1 MCESEPEDPM
11 SDERRQKL
19 QDRITWLEGSKAGL
33 ERNFRRS
40 PRFVALMLL
49 AAPAWY
55 FGGGLAAFYIAF
67 MAGVFIGVWVYVAW
81 SHLHENE
88 IELKSVRAE
97 LRRLDAAAAKEASN
111 RVDG

>member
-1 MCESEPEDPM
+1 M

-19 QDRITWLEGSKAGL
+19 QDRIAWLEASKSGL
-33 ERNFRRS
+33 DRNFKRS
-40 PRFVALMLL
+40 PRFVVPMLL

-55 FGGGLAAFYIAF
+55 FGGGSRRSTSPSWRGLHR
-67 MAGVFIGVWVYVAW
+67 GVGYVAW

-97 LRRLDAAAAKEASN
+97 LRRLDAAAAKEALN
-111 RVDG
+111 RSDG